1 MVILL
6 PLDCSLD
13 NLSNFAK
20 LEIIFFDLPML
31 QVYKRMQKM
40 REKYVDTLA
49 KLYEYAT
56 TVYSKKQYTQWYD
69 TKEGG
74 YTYASLKDKSDAL
87 SKTLTQYGIG
97 AGDKVAILSQS
108 MPNWS
113 VAFFSLA
120 PFGRIVIPILPDSS
134 QNEVTNII
142 NHSET
147 KAIFVSQKLAG
158 KVSQEVKDKMVLVI
172 DMDTLEIVKA
182 DDEHF
187 TCDGKTSVPTPEDI
201 ATIIYTSGTTG
212 SAKGVVLSHRNLSSN
227 VITCYHSCKRTSKDR
242 WLSVL
247 PMAHTLEMTLS
258 MLYPMYCG
266 ATVYYLPKP
275 PVATLLLKALKIV
288 KPTTMLTVPMII
300 EKVYKGSVLPTIKN
314 SRTLTWMNE
323 HMNGLMC
330 RIIGMKLKAT
340 FGGHISFYGIGGAK
354 LDPEVEKFL
363 LKAKFPY
370 AIGYGLTE
378 TSPLLG
384 YSMHGWRSVGSFGYP
399 VYNVKLKLH
408 NVDPATGEGEV
419 VAQGPNV
426 MLGYY
431 KDPVRTKSVFTEDG
445 WFRTSDIAVQDEK
458 GRFYIKGRN
467 NNMILGPSGEN
478 IYPEEIEN
486 VVNNV
491 EGVSESIIVERNG
504 RLVALVQPSE
514 DFIKWDNESE
524 DKLYEKLDNWKEKI
538 LNFTNKNV
546 NKSSQVSSV
555 EVMKEPFEKTATQKI
570 RRFKYK
576 ESAPTVEEKNK
587 QEKK

>member
-1 MVILL
+1 MIQL
-6 PLDCSLD
+6 
-13 NLSNFAK
+13 
-20 LEIIFFDLPML
+20 
-31 QVYKRMQKM
+31 YKRMQRM

-56 TVYSKKQYTQWYD
+56 TVYSKNQYTQWYD

-74 YTYASLKDKSDAL
+74 YTYNSFKAKCDSL
-87 SKTLTQYGIG
+87 SKKLTQYGIG

-113 VAFFSLA
+113 VAFFSIV
-120 PFGRIVIPILPDSS
+120 PFGRIAIPILPDSS
-134 QNEVTNII
+134 ENEVSNILE
-142 NHSET
+142 HSES
-147 KAIFVSQKLAG
+147 KVIFVSQKLAG
-158 KVSQEVKDKMVLVI
+158 KLNQECRDKMTLVI
-172 DMDTLEIVKA
+172 DIDTFEVLKA
-182 DDEHF
+182 DDERF
-187 TCDGKTSVPTPEDI
+187 TCDGRTTNPTPDDI

-212 SAKGVVLSHRNLSSN
+212 SAKGVVLSHRNLASN
-227 VITCYHSCKRTSKDR
+227 VITCYHSCKRTEKDR

-275 PVATLLLKALKIV
+275 PVASLLMKALKIV
-288 KPTTMLTVPMII
+288 KPTTMLTVPLII
-300 EKVYKGSVLPTIKN
+300 EKVYKGSVLPTIQK
-314 SRTLTWMNE
+314 SRTLTWMNQN
-323 HMNGLMC
+323 MNGLMC
-330 RIIGMKLKAT
+330 KIIGMKIKKT
-340 FGGHISFYGIGGAK
+340 FGGHMSFYGIGGAK
-354 LDPEVEKFL
+354 LDPEVERFL
-363 LKAKFPY
+363 LKAGFPY

-384 YSMHGWRSVGSFGYP
+384 YSMNNWRTVGSFGYP

-408 NVDPATGEGEV
+408 NINPETGEGEII
-419 VAQGPNV
+419 AKGPNV

-458 GRFYIKGRN
+458 GRFFIKGRN

-486 VVNNV
+486 VINNV
-491 EGVSESIIVERNG
+491 EGVSESIVVEREG
-504 RLVALVQPSE
+504 KLVALVQPNE
-514 DFIKWDNESE
+514 NFIEWNNENE
-524 DKLYEKLDNWKEKI
+524 DKIYEKLDAWKAKLLKI
-538 LNFTNKNV
+538 TNKNV
-546 NKSSQVSSV
+546 SKASQVSSV

-576 ESAPTVEEKNK
+576 ESAPTVESEQKGKKEEK
-587 QEKK
+587 

>member
-1 MVILL
+1 
-6 PLDCSLD
+6 
-13 NLSNFAK
+13 
-20 LEIIFFDLPML
+20 
-31 QVYKRMQKM
+31 M
-40 REKYVDTLA
+40 REKYIDTLD
-49 KLYEYAT
+49 KLYDYAT

-74 YTYASLKDKSDAL
+74 YTFGSFKGKCDSL
-87 SKTLTQYGIG
+87 SKKLTQYGIG

-113 VAFFSLA
+113 VAFFSIV
-120 PFGRIVIPILPDSS
+120 PFGRIAIPILPDSS
-134 QNEVTNII
+134 PNEVTNILE
-142 NHSET
+142 HSES
-147 KAIFVSQKLAG
+147 KVIFVSQKLAS
-158 KVSQEVKDKMVLVI
+158 KVSQECRDKMTLVI
-172 DMDTLEIVKA
+172 DIDTFEVIQA
-182 DDEHF
+182 DDQQF
-187 TCDGKTSVPTPEDI
+187 TCDGRTAIPTPDDI

-212 SAKGVVLSHRNLSSN
+212 SAKGVVLSHRNLASN
-227 VITCYHSCKRTSKDR
+227 VITCYHACKRTEKDR

-275 PVATLLLKALKIV
+275 PVASLLMKALKIV
-288 KPTTMLTVPMII
+288 KPTTMLTVPLII
-300 EKVYKGSVLPTIKN
+300 EKVYKGSVLPTIRK

-323 HMNGLMC
+323 NMNGLMC

-354 LDPEVEKFL
+354 LDPEVENFL

-384 YSMHGWRSVGSFGYP
+384 YSMKGWRTVGSFGYP
-399 VYNVKLKLH
+399 VYNVKLRLD
-408 NVDPATGEGEV
+408 NVNPETGEGEI
-419 VAQGPNV
+419 VAKGPNV

-431 KDPVRTKSVFTEDG
+431 KDPSRTKSVFTEDG

-458 GRFYIKGRN
+458 GRFFIKGRN

-486 VVNNV
+486 VINNV
-491 EGVSESIIVERNG
+491 EGVSESIVVERDG
-504 RLVALVQPSE
+504 KLVALVQPDE
-514 DFIKWDNESE
+514 NYIQWDKVGE
-524 DKLYEKLDNWKEKI
+524 DKLYEKLDAWKAKLLKI
-538 LNFTNKNV
+538 TNKNV
-546 NKSSQVSSV
+546 SKASQVSSV

-576 ESAPTVEEKNK
+576 ESAPTVEKEQK
-587 QEKK
+587 EKK

>member
-1 MVILL
+1 
-6 PLDCSLD
+6 
-13 NLSNFAK
+13 
-20 LEIIFFDLPML
+20 
-31 QVYKRMQKM
+31 M
-40 REKYVDTLA
+40 REKYIDTLA
-49 KLYEYAT
+49 KLYDYAT
-56 TVYSKKQYTQWYD
+56 TVYAKNQYTQWYD

-74 YTYASLKDKSDAL
+74 YTFHSFKGKCDSL
-87 SKTLTQYGIG
+87 SKKLTQYGIG

-113 VAFFSLA
+113 VAFFSTV
-120 PFGRIVIPILPDSS
+120 PFGRIAIPILPDSS
-134 QNEVTNII
+134 PNEITNILE
-142 NHSET
+142 HSES
-147 KAIFVSQKLAG
+147 KVIFVSQKLAS
-158 KVSQEVKDKMVLVI
+158 KITQECRDKMTLVI
-172 DMDTLEIVKA
+172 DIDTFEVIQA
-182 DDEHF
+182 DDQKF
-187 TCDGKTSVPTPEDI
+187 TCDGRTSIPTPDDI

-212 SAKGVVLSHRNLSSN
+212 SAKGVVLSHRNLASN
-227 VITCYHSCKRTSKDR
+227 VITCYHACKRTEKDR

-275 PVATLLLKALKIV
+275 PVASLLMKALKIV
-288 KPTTMLTVPMII
+288 KPTTMLTVPLII
-300 EKVYKGSVLPTIKN
+300 EKVYKGSVLPTIKK

-323 HMNGLMC
+323 HMNTLMC

-354 LDPEVEKFL
+354 LDSEVENFL

-384 YSMHGWRSVGSFGYP
+384 YSMNNWRTVGSFGYP
-399 VYNVKLKLH
+399 VYNVKLRLD
-408 NVDPATGEGEV
+408 NVNPETGEGEI
-419 VAQGPNV
+419 VAKGPNV

-458 GRFYIKGRN
+458 GRFFIKGRN

-486 VVNNV
+486 VINNV
-491 EGVSESIIVERNG
+491 EGVSESIVVERDG
-504 RLVALVQPSE
+504 KLVALVQPDE
-514 DFIKWDNESE
+514 NYIQWDKESE
-524 DKLYEKLDNWKEKI
+524 DKLYEKLDAWKTK
-538 LNFTNKNV
+538 LLKVTNKNV
-546 NKSSQVSSV
+546 SKASQVSSI

-576 ESAPTVEEKNK
+576 KSAPTLEEEQK
-587 QEKK
+587 EKK

>member
-1 MVILL
+1 MIQL
-6 PLDCSLD
+6 
-13 NLSNFAK
+13 
-20 LEIIFFDLPML
+20 
-31 QVYKRMQKM
+31 YKRMQRM

-49 KLYEYAT
+49 KLYDYAT
-56 TVYSKKQYTQWYD
+56 TVYSKNQYTQWYD

-74 YTYASLKDKSDAL
+74 YTYNTFKAKCDGL
-87 SKTLTQYGIG
+87 SKKLTQYGVG

-113 VAFFSLA
+113 VAFFSVV
-120 PFGRIVIPILPDSS
+120 PFGRIAIPILPDSS
-134 QNEVTNII
+134 ENEVTNILK
-142 NHSET
+142 HSES
-147 KAIFVSQKLAG
+147 KVVFVSQKLAG
-158 KVSQEVKDKMVLVI
+158 KISQECREKMTLIIEIETFEVI
-172 DMDTLEIVKA
+172 HA
-182 DDEHF
+182 DEEQF
-187 TCDGKTSVPTPEDI
+187 TCDGRTSVPTPDDI
-201 ATIIYTSGTTG
+201 AAIIYTSGTTG

-227 VITCYHSCKRTSKDR
+227 VITCYHACKRTEKDR

-275 PVATLLLKALKIV
+275 PVASLLLKALPIV
-288 KPTTMLTVPMII
+288 KPTTMLTVPLII
-300 EKVYKGSVLPTIKN
+300 EKVYKGSVLPTIKK

-323 HMNGLMC
+323 HMHGLMC
-330 RIIGMKLKAT
+330 RIIGMKLKKT
-340 FGGHISFYGIGGAK
+340 FGGRISFYGIGGAK

-384 YSMHGWRSVGSFGYP
+384 YAMHGWRAVGSFGYP
-399 VYNVKLKLH
+399 VYNVQLKLH
-408 NVDPATGEGEV
+408 NVNPETGEGEI
-419 VAQGPNV
+419 VAKGPNV

-445 WFRTSDIAVQDEK
+445 WFRTSDIAVIDEK
-458 GRFYIKGRN
+458 GRYFIKGRN

-486 VVNNV
+486 VINNV
-491 EGVSESIIVERNG
+491 EGVSESIVVQRDG
-504 RLVALVQPSE
+504 RLVALVQPAE
-514 DFIKWDNESE
+514 NFIQWDKEGE
-524 DKLYEKLDNWKEKI
+524 DKLYETLDNWKAKVLKI
-538 LNFTNKNV
+538 TNKNV
-546 NKSSQVSSV
+546 SKASQVSSV

-576 ESAPTVEEKNK
+576 DSAPTVEE
-587 QEKK
+587 EKKEN

>member
-1 MVILL
+1 MFQL
-6 PLDCSLD
+6 
-13 NLSNFAK
+13 
-20 LEIIFFDLPML
+20 
-31 QVYKRMQKM
+31 YKRMQRM

-49 KLYEYAT
+49 KLYDYAT
-56 TVYSKKQYTQWYD
+56 TVYGKKQYTQWYD

-74 YTYASLKDKSDAL
+74 YTFNSFKLKCDSL
-87 SKTLTQYGIG
+87 SKKLTQYGIG

-113 VAFFSLA
+113 VAFFSIV
-120 PFGRIVIPILPDSS
+120 PFGRIAIPILPDSS
-134 QNEVTNII
+134 ENEVTNII

-147 KAIFVSQKLAG
+147 KVIFVSQRLAG
-158 KVSQEVKDKMVLVI
+158 KVSEEIRKKMTLVI
-172 DMDTLEIVKA
+172 DIETFEVISA
-182 DDEHF
+182 DEDKF
-187 TCDGKTSVPTPEDI
+187 TCDGRTAVPTPDDI

-212 SAKGVVLSHRNLSSN
+212 SAKGVVLSHRNLASN
-227 VITCYHSCKRTSKDR
+227 VITCYHSCKRTHKDR
-242 WLSVL
+242 WLSIL

-266 ATVYYLPKP
+266 ATVYYLQKP
-275 PVATLLLKALKIV
+275 PVPSLLMKALKVV
-288 KPTTMLTVPMII
+288 KPTTMLTVPLII
-300 EKVYKGSVLPTIKN
+300 EKVYKGSVLPTIKK
-314 SRTLTWMNE
+314 SRTLSWMNE

-340 FGGHISFYGIGGAK
+340 FGGHVTFYGIGGAK
-354 LDPEVEKFL
+354 LDPEVESFL

-384 YSMHGWRSVGSFGYP
+384 YAMHGWRTVGSFGYP

-408 NVDPATGEGEV
+408 DINPETGEGEV
-419 VAQGPNV
+419 VAKGPNV

-431 KDPVRTKSVFTEDG
+431 KDPKRTKSVFTEDG

-467 NNMILGPSGEN
+467 SNMILGPSGEN

-486 VVNNV
+486 VINNV
-491 EGVSESIIVERNG
+491 EGVSESIVVERGG
-504 RLVALVQPSE
+504 RLVALVQPVE
-514 DFIKWDNESE
+514 NYIEWDKESE
-524 DKLYEKLDNWKEKI
+524 DKIYEKLDKWKAALLKTV
-538 LNFTNKNV
+538 NRNV
-546 NKSSQVSSV
+546 SKTSQVSSV

-576 ESAPTVEEKNK
+576 DEAPTVEAQKAEAEKT
-587 QEKK
+587 EK

>member
-1 MVILL
+1 
-6 PLDCSLD
+6 
-13 NLSNFAK
+13 
-20 LEIIFFDLPML
+20 ML
-31 QVYKRMQKM
+31 QLYKRMQRM

-74 YTYASLKDKSDAL
+74 YTFSEFKGKCDSL
-87 SKTLTQYGIG
+87 SKKLTQYGIG

-113 VAFFSLA
+113 VAFFSIV
-120 PFGRIVIPILPDSS
+120 PFGRIAIPILPDSS
-134 QNEVTNII
+134 ENEVTNILE
-142 NHSET
+142 HSES
-147 KAIFVSQKLAG
+147 KVIFVSQKLAS
-158 KVSQEVKDKMVLVI
+158 KVSEECRNKLTLVI
-172 DMDTLEIVKA
+172 DIETFEVIKA
-182 DDEHF
+182 DEDKF
-187 TCDGKTSVPTPEDI
+187 TCDGRTTVPTPDDI

-212 SAKGVVLSHRNLSSN
+212 SAKGVVLSHRNLASN
-227 VITCYHSCKRTSKDR
+227 VITCYHSCKRNHKDR
-242 WLSVL
+242 WLSIL

-275 PVATLLLKALKIV
+275 PVPSLLMKALKIV
-288 KPTTMLTVPMII
+288 KPTTMLTVPLII
-300 EKVYKGSVLPTIKN
+300 EKVYKGSVLPTIQK

-330 RIIGMKLKAT
+330 WIIGMKLKAT
-340 FGGHISFYGIGGAK
+340 FGGHVSFYGIGGAK

-363 LKAKFPY
+363 LKARFPY

-384 YSMHGWRSVGSFGYP
+384 YSMNGWRAVGSFGYP
-399 VYNVKLKLH
+399 VYNVQLKLH
-408 NVDPATGEGEV
+408 NVNPETGEGEV
-419 VAQGPNV
+419 VAKGPNV

-431 KDPVRTKSVFTEDG
+431 KDPKRTKSVFTEDG

-467 NNMILGPSGEN
+467 SNMILGPSGEN

-486 VVNNV
+486 VINNV
-491 EGVSESIIVERNG
+491 EGVSESIVVERDG
-504 RLVALVQPSE
+504 RLVALVQPQE
-514 DFIKWDNESE
+514 NFIQWDKESE
-524 DKLYEKLDNWKEKI
+524 DKLYEKLSAWKKKLLSI
-538 LNFTNKNV
+538 TNKSV
-546 NKSSQVSSV
+546 SKASQVSSI

-576 ESAPTVEEKNK
+576 DSAPTVEEDKKNK
-587 QEKK
+587 

>member
-1 MVILL
+1 
-6 PLDCSLD
+6 
-13 NLSNFAK
+13 
-20 LEIIFFDLPML
+20 
-31 QVYKRMQKM
+31 M
-40 REKYVDTLA
+40 REKYIDTLD
-49 KLYEYAT
+49 KLYDYAT

-74 YTYASLKDKSDAL
+74 YTFGSFKGKCDSL
-87 SKTLTQYGIG
+87 SKKLTQYGIG

-113 VAFFSLA
+113 VAFFSIV
-120 PFGRIVIPILPDSS
+120 PFGRIAIPILPDSS
-134 QNEVTNII
+134 PNEVTNILE
-142 NHSET
+142 HSES
-147 KAIFVSQKLAG
+147 KVIFVSQKLAS
-158 KVSQEVKDKMVLVI
+158 KVSQECRDKMTLVI
-172 DMDTLEIVKA
+172 DIDTFEVIQA
-182 DDEHF
+182 DDQQF
-187 TCDGKTSVPTPEDI
+187 TCDGRTSIPTPDDI

-212 SAKGVVLSHRNLSSN
+212 SAKGVVLSHRNLASN
-227 VITCYHSCKRTSKDR
+227 VITCYHACKRTEKDR

-275 PVATLLLKALKIV
+275 PVASLLMKALKIV
-288 KPTTMLTVPMII
+288 KPTTMLTVPLII
-300 EKVYKGSVLPTIKN
+300 EKVYKGSVLPTIRK

-323 HMNGLMC
+323 NMNGLMC

-354 LDPEVEKFL
+354 LDPEVENFL

-384 YSMHGWRSVGSFGYP
+384 YSMKGWRTVGSFGYP
-399 VYNVKLKLH
+399 VYNVKLRLD
-408 NVDPATGEGEV
+408 NVNPETGEGEI
-419 VAQGPNV
+419 VAKGPNV

-431 KDPVRTKSVFTEDG
+431 KDPSRTKSVFTEDG

-458 GRFYIKGRN
+458 GRFFIKGRN

-486 VVNNV
+486 VINNV
-491 EGVSESIIVERNG
+491 EGVSESIVVERDG
-504 RLVALVQPSE
+504 KLVALVQPDE
-514 DFIKWDNESE
+514 NYIQWDKVGE
-524 DKLYEKLDNWKEKI
+524 DKLYEKLDAWKAKLLKI
-538 LNFTNKNV
+538 TNKNV
-546 NKSSQVSSV
+546 SKASQVSSV

-576 ESAPTVEEKNK
+576 ESAPTVEEEQK
-587 QEKK
+587 EKK

>member
-1 MVILL
+1 
-6 PLDCSLD
+6 
-13 NLSNFAK
+13 
-20 LEIIFFDLPML
+20 
-31 QVYKRMQKM
+31 M

-56 TVYSKKQYTQWYD
+56 TVYSKNQYTQWYN

-74 YTYASLKDKSDAL
+74 YTFSSLKAKCDSL
-87 SKTLTQYGIG
+87 SKKLTQYGIG

-113 VAFFSLA
+113 VAFFSIV
-120 PFGRIVIPILPDSS
+120 PFGRIAIPILPDSS
-134 QNEVTNII
+134 QNEVTNILE
-142 NHSET
+142 HSES
-147 KAIFVSQKLAG
+147 KVIFVSQKLMSKLSEECRA
-158 KVSQEVKDKMVLVI
+158 KMTLVI
-172 DMDTLEIVKA
+172 DMDTFEVIQS
-182 DDEHF
+182 DEEKF
-187 TCDGKTSVPTPEDI
+187 TCDGRTSVPTPEDI

-212 SAKGVVLSHRNLSSN
+212 SAKGVVLSHRNLASN
-227 VITCYHSCKRTSKDR
+227 VITCYHSCKRTEKDR

-275 PVATLLLKALKIV
+275 PVASLLMKALKMV
-288 KPTTMLTVPMII
+288 KPTTMLTVPLII
-300 EKVYKGSVLPTIKN
+300 EKVYKGSVLPTIQK

-384 YSMHGWRSVGSFGYP
+384 YSMNRWRTVGSFGYP

-408 NVDPATGEGEV
+408 NVNPETGEGEV
-419 VAQGPNV
+419 VAKGPNV

-431 KDPVRTKSVFTEDG
+431 KDPKRTRSVFTEDG

-458 GRFYIKGRN
+458 GRFFIKGRN

-486 VVNNV
+486 VINNV
-491 EGVSESIIVERNG
+491 EGVSESIVVERDG
-504 RLVALVQPSE
+504 KLVALVQPNE
-514 DFIKWDNESE
+514 NFIQWDKEGE
-524 DKLYEKLDNWKEKI
+524 DKLYETLDAWKAKLLKV
-538 LNFTNKNV
+538 TNKNV
-546 NKSSQVSSV
+546 SKASQVSSI

-576 ESAPTVEEKNK
+576 DSAPTVEEEQKSK
-587 QEKK
+587 

>member
-1 MVILL
+1 
-6 PLDCSLD
+6 
-13 NLSNFAK
+13 
-20 LEIIFFDLPML
+20 
-31 QVYKRMQKM
+31 M

-74 YTYASLKDKSDAL
+74 YTYSEFKDKCDSI
-87 SKTLTQYGIG
+87 SKKLTQYGIG

-113 VAFFSLA
+113 VAFFSIV
-120 PFGRIVIPILPDSS
+120 PFGRIAIPILPDSS
-134 QNEVTNII
+134 ENEVTNILE
-142 NHSET
+142 HSES
-147 KAIFVSQKLAG
+147 KVIFVSQKLAS
-158 KVSQEVKDKMVLVI
+158 KVSEECRNKLTLVI
-172 DMDTLEIVKA
+172 DIETFEVLKA
-182 DDEHF
+182 DDDKF
-187 TCDGKTSVPTPEDI
+187 TCDGRATVPTPEDI

-212 SAKGVVLSHRNLSSN
+212 SAKGVVLSHRNLASN
-227 VITCYHSCKRTSKDR
+227 VITCYHSCKRNHKDR
-242 WLSVL
+242 WLSIL
-247 PMAHTLEMTLS
+247 PMAHTLEMTLC

-275 PVATLLLKALKIV
+275 PVPSLLMKALKVV
-288 KPTTMLTVPMII
+288 KPTTMLTVPLII
-300 EKVYKGSVLPTIKN
+300 EKVYKGSVLPTIQK
-314 SRTLTWMNE
+314 SRTLSWMNE

-330 RIIGMKLKAT
+330 WIIGMKLKAT

-384 YSMHGWRSVGSFGYP
+384 YSMNGWRTVGSFGYP
-399 VYNVKLKLH
+399 VYNVQLKLH
-408 NVDPATGEGEV
+408 NVNPETGEGEI
-419 VAQGPNV
+419 VAKGPNV

-431 KDPVRTKSVFTEDG
+431 KDPKRTKSVFTEDD

-458 GRFYIKGRN
+458 GRFFIKGRN

-486 VVNNV
+486 VINNV
-491 EGVSESIIVERNG
+491 EGVSESIVVERDG
-504 RLVALVQPSE
+504 RLVALVAPQE
-514 DFIKWDNESE
+514 NFIQWDKEGE
-524 DKLYEKLDNWKEKI
+524 DKLYEKLDAWKKKLLSI
-538 LNFTNKNV
+538 TNKNV
-546 NKSSQVSSV
+546 SKASQVSSV

-576 ESAPTVEEKNK
+576 DSAPTVEEELKDK
-587 QEKK
+587 

>member
-1 MVILL
+1 MIQL
-6 PLDCSLD
+6 
-13 NLSNFAK
+13 
-20 LEIIFFDLPML
+20 
-31 QVYKRMQKM
+31 YKRMQRM
-40 REKYVDTLA
+40 REKYIDTIA
-49 KLYEYAT
+49 KLYDYAT

-74 YTYASLKDKSDAL
+74 YTYNSFKAKCDSL
-87 SKTLTQYGIG
+87 SKTLTQYGIC
-97 AGDKVAILSQS
+97 AGDKVSIFSQS

-113 VAFFSLA
+113 VAFFSSV
-120 PFGRIVIPILPDSS
+120 PFGRIAIPILPDSS
-134 QNEVTNII
+134 ENEVTNII
-142 NHSET
+142 NHSES
-147 KAIFVSQKLAG
+147 KVIFVSQKLAG
-158 KVSQEVKDKMVLVI
+158 KLSQECRDKMTLII
-172 DMDTLEIVKA
+172 DMDTFEVIKS
-182 DDEHF
+182 DDEKF
-187 TCDGKTSVPTPEDI
+187 TCVGKTSVPTPDDI

-212 SAKGVVLSHRNLSSN
+212 SAKGVVLSHRNLASN
-227 VITCYHSCKRTSKDR
+227 VITCYHSCKRTEKDR

-275 PVATLLLKALKIV
+275 PVASLLMKAFKIV
-288 KPTTMLTVPMII
+288 KPTTMLTVPLII
-300 EKVYKGSVLPTIKN
+300 EKVYKGSVLPTIQK

-323 HMNGLMC
+323 HMYGLMC

-363 LKAKFPY
+363 LAAKFPY

-384 YSMHGWRSVGSFGYP
+384 YAMNGWRAVGSFGYP

-408 NVDPATGEGEV
+408 NINPETGEGEV
-419 VAQGPNV
+419 VAKGPNV

-431 KDPVRTKSVFTEDG
+431 KDPARTKSVFTEDG
-445 WFRTSDIAVQDEK
+445 WFRTSDIAIQDEK
-458 GRFYIKGRN
+458 GRFFIKGRN

-486 VVNNV
+486 VINNV
-491 EGVSESIIVERNG
+491 EGVSESIVVERDG
-504 RLVALVQPSE
+504 KLVALVQPDE
-514 DFIKWDNESE
+514 NFIKWDKESE
-524 DKLYEKLDNWKEKI
+524 DKLYVKLDNWKAKVLKI
-538 LNFTNKNV
+538 TNKSV
-546 NKSSQVSSV
+546 SKASQVSSV

-576 ESAPTVEEKNK
+576 NSAPTVE
-587 QEKK
+587 QEKEKK

>member
-1 MVILL
+1 MI
-6 PLDCSLD
+6 S
-13 NLSNFAK
+13 
-20 LEIIFFDLPML
+20 
-31 QVYKRMQKM
+31 VYKRMKRM
-40 REKYVDTLA
+40 REKYIDTLA

-56 TVYSKKQYTQWYD
+56 TVYTKKQYTQWYD

-74 YTYASLKDKSDAL
+74 YTYGSLKMKCDSL
-87 SKTLTQYGIG
+87 SKKLTQYGIG

-113 VAFFSLA
+113 AAFFSIA
-120 PFGRIVIPILPDSS
+120 PFGRIAIPILPDSS
-134 QNEVTNII
+134 ENEVTNII
-142 NHSET
+142 KHSES
-147 KAIFVSQKLAG
+147 KAIFVSQKLYS
-158 KVSQEVKDKMVLVI
+158 KLNEECRQKMNLVI
-172 DMDTLEIVKA
+172 DMDTFEVLKA
-182 DDEHF
+182 DDDKF
-187 TCDGKTSVPTPEDI
+187 TCDGRTSVPTPEDI
-201 ATIIYTSGTTG
+201 AAILYTSGTTG
-212 SAKGVVLSHRNLSSN
+212 SAKGVVLSHRNLASN

-247 PMAHTLEMTLS
+247 PMAHTLEMTLC

-275 PVATLLLKALKIV
+275 PVASLLMKALKMV
-288 KPTTMLTVPMII
+288 KPTTMLTVPLII
-300 EKVYKGSVLPTIKN
+300 EKVYKGSVLPTIKK

-330 RIIGMKLKAT
+330 RIIGMKLKKT

-384 YSMHGWRSVGSFGYP
+384 YSMKGWRTVGSFGYP

-408 NVDPATGEGEV
+408 NVNPVTGEGEI
-419 VAQGPNV
+419 VAKGPNV

-431 KDPVRTKSVFTEDG
+431 KDPQRTKSVFTEDG
-445 WFRTSDIAVQDEK
+445 WFRTSDIAVMDSK
-458 GRFYIKGRN
+458 GRYHIKGRN

-486 VVNNV
+486 VINNV
-491 EGVSESIIVERNG
+491 EGVTESIVVERNG
-504 RLVALVQPSE
+504 RLVALVQLDE
-514 DFIKWDNESE
+514 NMIQWDKESE
-524 DKLYEKLDNWKEKI
+524 DKIYEKLDKYKSKLLSLVNR
-538 LNFTNKNV
+538 NV
-546 NKSSQVSSV
+546 NKTSQVSSV

-576 ESAPTVEEKNK
+576 ESAPTVEEEQKTK
-587 QEKK
+587 

>member
-1 MVILL
+1 
-6 PLDCSLD
+6 
-13 NLSNFAK
+13 
-20 LEIIFFDLPML
+20 
-31 QVYKRMQKM
+31 MQRM

-56 TVYSKKQYTQWYD
+56 TVYSKNQYTQWYD

-74 YTYASLKDKSDAL
+74 YTYASFKGKCDSL
-87 SKTLTQYGIG
+87 SKKLTQYGIG

-113 VAFFSLA
+113 VAFFA
-120 PFGRIVIPILPDSS
+120 TVPFGRIAIPILPDSS
-134 QNEVTNII
+134 ENEVTNILE
-142 NHSET
+142 HSES
-147 KAIFVSQKLAG
+147 KVIFVSQKLAG
-158 KVSQEVKDKMVLVI
+158 KLSQKCREKMTLVI
-172 DMDTLEIVKA
+172 DMDTFEVLQA
-182 DDEHF
+182 DDEKF
-187 TCDGKTSVPTPEDI
+187 TCDGRTSNPTPDDI

-212 SAKGVVLSHRNLSSN
+212 SAKGVVLSHRNLTSN
-227 VITCYHSCKRTSKDR
+227 VITCYHSCKRNEKDR

-275 PVATLLLKALKIV
+275 PVASLLMKALKIV
-288 KPTTMLTVPMII
+288 KPTTMLTVPLII
-300 EKVYKGSVLPTIKN
+300 EKVYKGSVLPTIQK

-323 HMNGLMC
+323 NMNGLMC
-330 RIIGMKLKAT
+330 RIIGLKLKKT

-384 YSMHGWRSVGSFGYP
+384 YSMNKWRAVGAFGYP

-408 NVDPATGEGEV
+408 NVNPETGEGEV
-419 VAQGPNV
+419 VAKGPNV

-486 VVNNV
+486 VINNM
-491 EGVSESIIVERNG
+491 EGVSESIVVERNG
-504 RLVALVQPSE
+504 RLVALVQPAE
-514 DFIKWDNESE
+514 NYIEWDKDSE
-524 DKLYEKLDNWKEKI
+524 DKIYEKLDAWKAKV
-538 LNFTNKNV
+538 LKMVNRSV

-576 ESAPTVEEKNK
+576 DSAPTVEE
-587 QEKK
+587 EKKEEKADK

>member
-1 MVILL
+1 MI
-6 PLDCSLD
+6 
-13 NLSNFAK
+13 A
-20 LEIIFFDLPML
+20 
-31 QVYKRMQKM
+31 VYKRMKRM
-40 REKYVDTLA
+40 REKYIDTLA

-56 TVYSKKQYTQWYD
+56 TVYTKKQYTQWYD

-74 YTYASLKDKSDAL
+74 YTYGSLKMKCDSL
-87 SKTLTQYGIG
+87 SKKLTQYGIG

-113 VAFFSLA
+113 AAFFSIA
-120 PFGRIVIPILPDSS
+120 PFGRIAIPILPDSS
-134 QNEVTNII
+134 ENEVTNII
-142 NHSET
+142 NHSES
-147 KAIFVSQKLAG
+147 KAIFVSQKLYS
-158 KVSQEVKDKMVLVI
+158 KLNEECRQKMTLVI
-172 DMDTLEIVKA
+172 DMDTFEVLKA
-182 DDEHF
+182 DDDKF
-187 TCDGKTSVPTPEDI
+187 TCDGRTSVPTPEDI
-201 ATIIYTSGTTG
+201 AAILYTSGTTG
-212 SAKGVVLSHRNLSSN
+212 SAKGVVLSHRNLASN

-275 PVATLLLKALKIV
+275 PVASLLMKALKMV
-288 KPTTMLTVPMII
+288 KPTTMLTVPLII
-300 EKVYKGSVLPTIKN
+300 EKVYKGSVLPTIKK

-330 RIIGMKLKAT
+330 RIIGMKLKKT

-384 YSMHGWRSVGSFGYP
+384 YSMKGWRTVGSFGYP

-408 NVDPATGEGEV
+408 NVNPETGEGEI
-419 VAQGPNV
+419 VAKGPNV

-431 KDPVRTKSVFTEDG
+431 KDPQRTKSVFTEDG
-445 WFRTSDIAVQDEK
+445 WFRTSDIAVMDSK
-458 GRFYIKGRN
+458 GRYHIKGRN

-486 VVNNV
+486 VINNV
-491 EGVSESIIVERNG
+491 EGVAESIVVERNG
-504 RLVALVQPSE
+504 RLVALVQLDE
-514 DFIKWDNESE
+514 NMIQWDKESE
-524 DKLYEKLDNWKEKI
+524 DKIYEKLDKYKSKLLSLVNR
-538 LNFTNKNV
+538 NV
-546 NKSSQVSSV
+546 NKTSQVSSV

-576 ESAPTVEEKNK
+576 ESAPTVEEEQKTK
-587 QEKK
+587 

>member
-1 MVILL
+1 
-6 PLDCSLD
+6 
-13 NLSNFAK
+13 
-20 LEIIFFDLPML
+20 ML

-74 YTYASLKDKSDAL
+74 YTYATLKAKCDEL
-87 SKTLTQYGIG
+87 SKVLTQYGIG

-120 PFGRIVIPILPDSS
+120 PYGRIVIPILPDSS
-134 QNEVTNII
+134 SNEVTNII

-147 KAIFVSQKLAG
+147 KAIFVSQKLAN
-158 KVSQEVKDKMVLVI
+158 KVSQEVKDKMVLII
-172 DMDTLEIVKA
+172 DVDTLEIVKS
-182 DDEHF
+182 DDDKF

-227 VITCYHSCKRTSKDR
+227 VITCYHSCKRTHKDR

-275 PVATLLLKALKIV
+275 PVASLLLKALKVV

-330 RIIGMKLKAT
+330 WIIGMKLKAT
-340 FGGHISFYGIGGAK
+340 FGGHMSFYGIGGAK

-384 YSMHGWRSVGSFGYP
+384 YAMHGWRAVGSFGYP
-399 VYNVKLKLH
+399 VYNVQLKLH

-445 WFRTSDIAVQDEK
+445 WFRTSDIAVMDEK
-458 GRFYIKGRN
+458 GRFFIKGRN

-504 RLVALVQPSE
+504 RLVALVQPNE
-514 DFIKWDNESE
+514 NFIQWDNESE
-524 DKLYEKLDNWKEKI
+524 DKLYEKLDSWKEKI
-538 LNFTNKNV
+538 LSFTNKNV

-576 ESAPTVEEKNK
+576 ESAPTVE
-587 QEKK
+587 QEKKSDKK

>member
-1 MVILL
+1 MIQL
-6 PLDCSLD
+6 
-13 NLSNFAK
+13 
-20 LEIIFFDLPML
+20 
-31 QVYKRMQKM
+31 YKRMQRM

-49 KLYEYAT
+49 KLYDYAT

-69 TKEGG
+69 TKQGG
-74 YTYASLKDKSDAL
+74 YTYSSFKGKCDSL
-87 SKTLTQYGIG
+87 SKKLTQYGIG

-113 VAFFSLA
+113 VAFFSVV
-120 PFGRIVIPILPDSS
+120 PFGRIAIPILPDSS
-134 QNEVTNII
+134 ENEITNII
-142 NHSET
+142 NHSES
-147 KAIFVSQKLAG
+147 KVLFVSERLAY
-158 KVSQEVKDKMVLVI
+158 KVSQEVKDRLTLLIDIDTFEVI
-172 DMDTLEIVKA
+172 QA
-182 DDEHF
+182 DDEQF
-187 TCDGKTSVPTPEDI
+187 TCDGRTSVPTPDDI
-201 ATIIYTSGTTG
+201 AAIIYTSGTTG
-212 SAKGVVLSHRNLSSN
+212 SAKGVVLSHRNLASN
-227 VITCYHSCKRTSKDR
+227 VITCYHACKRNEKDR

-275 PVATLLLKALKIV
+275 PVASLLMKALKIV
-288 KPTTMLTVPMII
+288 KPTTMLTVPLII
-300 EKVYKGSVLPTIKN
+300 EKVYKGSVLPTIKK

-384 YSMHGWRSVGSFGYP
+384 YSMHRWRAVGSFGYP
-399 VYNVKLKLH
+399 VYNVRLKLH
-408 NVDPATGEGEV
+408 DVNPETGEGEI
-419 VAQGPNV
+419 VAKGPNV

-431 KDPVRTKSVFTEDG
+431 KDPKRTKSVFTEDG
-445 WFRTSDIAVQDEK
+445 WFRTSDIAVMDEK
-458 GRFYIKGRN
+458 GRFFIKGRN

-486 VVNNV
+486 VINNV
-491 EGVSESIIVERNG
+491 EGVSESIVVERDG
-504 RLVALVQPSE
+504 KLVALVQPVE
-514 DFIKWDNESE
+514 NYIEWDKESE
-524 DKLYEKLDNWKEKI
+524 DKFYERLDNWKSKVMSMV
-538 LNFTNKNV
+538 NRNV
-546 NKSSQVSSV
+546 SKASQVSSV

-576 ESAPTVEEKNK
+576 ESAPTVEE
-587 QEKK
+587 EKKEK

>member
-1 MVILL
+1 
-6 PLDCSLD
+6 
-13 NLSNFAK
+13 
-20 LEIIFFDLPML
+20 
-31 QVYKRMQKM
+31 MQRM
-40 REKYVDTLA
+40 REKYVDTIA

-74 YTYASLKDKSDAL
+74 YTYASFKAKCDSL
-87 SKTLTQYGIG
+87 SKKLTQYGIG

-113 VAFFSLA
+113 VAFFA
-120 PFGRIVIPILPDSS
+120 TTVFGRISIPILPDSS
-134 QNEVTNII
+134 ENEVTNII
-142 NHSET
+142 NHSES
-147 KAIFVSQKLAG
+147 KVLFVSERLLS
-158 KVSQEVKDKMVLVI
+158 KVSKEVMDKMVLVI
-172 DMDTLEIVKA
+172 NVDKLEAIKA
-182 DDEHF
+182 DDEKF
-187 TCDGKTSVPTPEDI
+187 TCDGKPAVPTPDEI

-212 SAKGVVLSHRNLSSN
+212 SAKGVVLSHRNLASN
-227 VITCYHSCKRTSKDR
+227 VITCYHSCKRNDKDR
-242 WLSVL
+242 WLSIL
-247 PMAHTLEMTLS
+247 PMAHTLEMTLG

-266 ATVYYLPKP
+266 ASVYYLQKP
-275 PVATLLLKALKIV
+275 PVPSLLMKALKVV
-288 KPTTMLTVPMII
+288 KPTTMLTVPLII
-300 EKVYKGSVLPTIKN
+300 EKVYKGSVLPTIKK
-314 SRTLTWMNE
+314 SRTLSWMNE

-340 FGGHISFYGIGGAK
+340 FGGHVTFYGIGGAK
-354 LDPEVEKFL
+354 LDPEVEAFL

-384 YSMHGWRSVGSFGYP
+384 YAMHGWRAVGSLGYP

-408 NVDPATGEGEV
+408 NVNPETGEGEI
-419 VAQGPNV
+419 VAKGPNV

-431 KDPVRTKSVFTEDG
+431 KDPKRTKSVFTEDG

-486 VVNNV
+486 VINNV
-491 EGVSESIIVERNG
+491 EGVSESIVVERDG
-504 RLVALVQPSE
+504 KLVALVQPVDNYIE
-514 DFIKWDNESE
+514 WDKESE
-524 DKLYEKLDNWKEKI
+524 DKFYEKLDSWKAKVI
-538 LNFTNKNV
+538 KMVNKNV
-546 NKSSQVSSV
+546 SKASQVSSV

-576 ESAPTVEEKNK
+576 ESAPTLEEEKK
-587 QEKK
+587 DK

>member
-1 MVILL
+1 
-6 PLDCSLD
+6 
-13 NLSNFAK
+13 
-20 LEIIFFDLPML
+20 
-31 QVYKRMQKM
+31 MQRM
-40 REKYVDTLA
+40 REKYIDTLA
-49 KLYEYAT
+49 KLYDYAT
-56 TVYSKKQYTQWYD
+56 TVYSKNQYTQWYD

-74 YTYASLKDKSDAL
+74 YTFSSLKGKCDSL
-87 SKTLTQYGIG
+87 SKKLTQYGIG

-113 VAFFSLA
+113 VAFFSIV
-120 PFGRIVIPILPDSS
+120 PFGRIAIPILPDSS
-134 QNEVTNII
+134 PNEITNILE
-142 NHSET
+142 HSES
-147 KAIFVSQKLAG
+147 KVIFVSQKLAS
-158 KVSQEVKDKMVLVI
+158 KVSQECRDKMTLVI
-172 DMDTLEIVKA
+172 DIDTFEVIHA
-182 DDEHF
+182 DEQKF
-187 TCDGKTSVPTPEDI
+187 TCDGRTSIPTPDDI

-212 SAKGVVLSHRNLSSN
+212 SAKGVVLSHRNLASN
-227 VITCYHSCKRTSKDR
+227 VITCYHACKRTEKDR

-275 PVATLLLKALKIV
+275 PVASLLMKALKIV
-288 KPTTMLTVPMII
+288 RPTTMLTVPLII
-300 EKVYKGSVLPTIKN
+300 EKVYKGSVLPTIRK

-323 HMNGLMC
+323 NMNGLMC

-354 LDPEVEKFL
+354 LDPEVENFL

-384 YSMHGWRSVGSFGYP
+384 YSMKGWRTVGSFGYP
-399 VYNVKLKLH
+399 VYNVKLRLD
-408 NVDPATGEGEV
+408 NVNPETGEGEI
-419 VAQGPNV
+419 VAKGPNV

-431 KDPVRTKSVFTEDG
+431 KDPSRTKSVFTEDG

-458 GRFYIKGRN
+458 GRFFIKGRN

-486 VVNNV
+486 VINNV
-491 EGVSESIIVERNG
+491 EGVSESIVVERDG
-504 RLVALVQPSE
+504 KLVALVQPDE
-514 DFIKWDNESE
+514 NFIQWDKESE
-524 DKLYEKLDNWKEKI
+524 DKLYEKLDTWKAK
-538 LNFTNKNV
+538 LLKVTNKNV
-546 NKSSQVSSV
+546 SKASQVSSV

-576 ESAPTVEEKNK
+576 ESAPTLEEEQK
-587 QEKK
+587 EKK

>member
-1 MVILL
+1 MI
-6 PLDCSLD
+6 
-13 NLSNFAK
+13 
-20 LEIIFFDLPML
+20 
-31 QVYKRMQKM
+31 QVYKRMKRM

-49 KLYEYAT
+49 KLYDYAT

-74 YTYASLKDKSDAL
+74 YTYASFKEKCDSL
-87 SKTLTQYGIG
+87 SKKLTQYGIG

-113 VAFFSLA
+113 VAFFATA
-120 PFGRIVIPILPDSS
+120 PFGRIAIPILPDSS
-134 QNEVTNII
+134 ENEVTNII

-147 KAIFVSQKLAG
+147 KVLFVSDRLKG
-158 KVSQEVKDKMVLVI
+158 KVSKEVMDKMTLVI
-172 DMDTLEIVKA
+172 CTDNFEVLKA
-182 DDEHF
+182 DEEQF
-187 TCDGKTSVPTPEDI
+187 TCDGKTAVPTPDDI

-212 SAKGVVLSHRNLSSN
+212 SAKGVVLSHRNLASN
-227 VITCYHSCKRTSKDR
+227 VITCYHSCKRNEKDR
-242 WLSVL
+242 WLSIL

-266 ATVYYLPKP
+266 ATVYYLQKP
-275 PVATLLLKALKIV
+275 PVPSILMKALKIV

-300 EKVYKGSVLPTIKN
+300 EKVYKGSVLPTIKK

-323 HMNGLMC
+323 HMHGLMC
-330 RIIGMKLKAT
+330 KIIGMKLKAT

-354 LDPEVEKFL
+354 LDPEVEAFL
-363 LKAKFPY
+363 LKAGFPY

-384 YSMHGWRSVGSFGYP
+384 YAMHGWRAVGSFGYP

-408 NVDPATGEGEV
+408 DVNPETGEGEI
-419 VAQGPNV
+419 VAKGPNV

-431 KDPVRTKSVFTEDG
+431 KDPKRTKSVFTEDG
-445 WFRTSDIAVQDEK
+445 WFRTSDIAVQDSK
-458 GRFYIKGRN
+458 GRYFIKGRN
-467 NNMILGPSGEN
+467 NNMILGASGEN

-486 VVNNV
+486 VINNV
-491 EGVSESIIVERNG
+491 EGVNESIVVERDG
-504 RLVALVQPSE
+504 KLVALVQPQD
-514 DFIKWDNESE
+514 DFIQWDKEGE
-524 DKLYEKLDNWKEKI
+524 DKLYEKLDAWKDKV
-538 LNFTNKNV
+538 LKMVNKNV
-546 NKSSQVSSV
+546 SKASQVSSV

-576 ESAPTVEEKNK
+576 ESAPTVEEEQK
-587 QEKK
+587 EK

>member
-1 MVILL
+1 
-6 PLDCSLD
+6 
-13 NLSNFAK
+13 
-20 LEIIFFDLPML
+20 
-31 QVYKRMQKM
+31 MQRM
-40 REKYVDTLA
+40 REKYIDTLD
-49 KLYEYAT
+49 KLYDYAT

-74 YTYASLKDKSDAL
+74 YTFGSFKGKCDSL
-87 SKTLTQYGIG
+87 SKKLTQYGIG

-113 VAFFSLA
+113 VAFFSIV
-120 PFGRIVIPILPDSS
+120 PFGRIAIPILPDSS
-134 QNEVTNII
+134 PNEVTNILE
-142 NHSET
+142 HSES
-147 KAIFVSQKLAG
+147 KVIFVSQKLAS
-158 KVSQEVKDKMVLVI
+158 KVSQECRDKMTLVI
-172 DMDTLEIVKA
+172 DIDTFEVIQA
-182 DDEHF
+182 DDQQF
-187 TCDGKTSVPTPEDI
+187 TCDGRTAIPTPDDI

-212 SAKGVVLSHRNLSSN
+212 SAKGVVLSHRNLASN
-227 VITCYHSCKRTSKDR
+227 VITCYHACKRTEKDR

-275 PVATLLLKALKIV
+275 PVASLLMKALKIV
-288 KPTTMLTVPMII
+288 KPTTMLTVPLII
-300 EKVYKGSVLPTIKN
+300 EKVYKGSVLPTIRK

-323 HMNGLMC
+323 NMNGLMC

-354 LDPEVEKFL
+354 LDPEVENFL

-384 YSMHGWRSVGSFGYP
+384 YSMKGWRTVGSFGYP
-399 VYNVKLKLH
+399 VYNVKLRLD
-408 NVDPATGEGEV
+408 NVNPETGEGEI
-419 VAQGPNV
+419 VAKGPNV

-431 KDPVRTKSVFTEDG
+431 KDPSRTKSVFTEDG

-458 GRFYIKGRN
+458 GRFFIKGRN

-486 VVNNV
+486 VINNV
-491 EGVSESIIVERNG
+491 EGVSESIVVERDG
-504 RLVALVQPSE
+504 KLVALVQPDE
-514 DFIKWDNESE
+514 NYIQWDKVGE
-524 DKLYEKLDNWKEKI
+524 DKLYEKLDAWKAKLLKI
-538 LNFTNKNV
+538 TNKNV
-546 NKSSQVSSV
+546 SKASQVSSV

-576 ESAPTVEEKNK
+576 KSAPTVEEEQK
-587 QEKK
+587 EKK